1 MTAAAA
7 AVGFSMMNFMATAA
21 AAGGRR
27 PAAPAAF
34 QSTAAAAAAPA
45 PAATALSDA
54 SGQPGK
60 NAQLEAMILQL
71 SAENK
76 SIKEKLAASILQA
89 PAPPAPPP
97 PRPRQPPPAPAPPRG
112 AGAKPAAGAGPLEK
126 KKAGAAGAAAAG
138 SAQARALWKRA
149 ADAHAPRSAKAAK
162 TAAAA
167 LTVEGAASARR
178 SRPRN
183 PPARLEQDAPPLAV
197 ERSAP
202 GLKRSASA
210 RGADEVAR
218 RSEAAAAKTGPWS
231 SAPARFGSRGAS
243 GGGRSAPDR
252 GDDEEAAAAT
262 LGGLSKRAASARG
275 RGESR
280 RRVPRPSCRMPRR
293 RAWPEPH
300 HSRDNDDE
308 DEEEEE
314 PAPPK
319 RPRAAKAA
327 AAEAAASDD
336 DIKITCGG
344 FGYREGKCGLE
355 LGSEEWPERDKSK
368 FCRPCSALMRAAK
381 KADGMPSPPHRRA
394 APASILSQT
403 AQAEDAAGA
412 ADVEAVAAGAEGAAD
427 VADEGAAHQLVVRW
441 RVVAVGGAAEGVGA
455 DAAECPQRS
464 RRMVWRRR
472 GRRRTR
478 RRRTRRRRRRSTRRM
493 RTRRTRR
500 WIWRRWRRLRLRTT
514 PPSRVHPP
522 PTLLRRQAKN
532 HELSPH
538 ADTPEN
544 LIVMCTANTDGC
556 FGCVLGPEHSLPL
569 DG

>member
-1 MTAAAA
+1 M
-7 AVGFSMMNFMATAA
+7 
-21 AAGGRR
+21 
-27 PAAPAAF
+27 
-34 QSTAAAAAAPA
+34 
-45 PAATALSDA
+45 
-54 SGQPGK
+54 
-60 NAQLEAMILQL
+60 
-71 SAENK
+71 
-76 SIKEKLAASILQA
+76 
-89 PAPPAPPP
+89 
-97 PRPRQPPPAPAPPRG
+97 
-112 AGAKPAAGAGPLEK
+112 
-126 KKAGAAGAAAAG
+126 
-138 SAQARALWKRA
+138 
-149 ADAHAPRSAKAAK
+149 
-162 TAAAA
+162 
-167 LTVEGAASARR
+167 
-178 SRPRN
+178 
-183 PPARLEQDAPPLAV
+183 
-197 ERSAP
+197 
-202 GLKRSASA
+202 
-210 RGADEVAR
+210 AR

-275 RGESR
+275 QGESR

-427 VADEGAAHQLVVRW
+427 VAEVAAAHRLVVRW

-455 DAAECPQRS
+455 GAAAAEQLRARRRWRMR
-464 RRMVWRRR
+464 RRMGQRRR
-472 GRRRTR
+472 MRER
-478 RRRTRRRRRRSTRRM
+478 RRRTRRRRSTP
-493 RTRRTRR
+493 T
-500 WIWRRWRRLRLRTT
+500 RWRM
-514 PPSRVHPP
+514 
-522 PTLLRRQAKN
+522 LLRA
-532 HELSPH
+532 
-538 ADTPEN
+538 T
-544 LIVMCTANTDGC
+544 
-556 FGCVLGPEHSLPL
+556 
-569 DG
+569 